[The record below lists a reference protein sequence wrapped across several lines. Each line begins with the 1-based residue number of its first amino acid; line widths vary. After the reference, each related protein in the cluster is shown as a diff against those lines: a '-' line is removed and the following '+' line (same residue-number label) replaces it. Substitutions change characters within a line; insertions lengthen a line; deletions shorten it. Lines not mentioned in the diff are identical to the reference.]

1 MTNIFYDIEEIDT
14 VAKKIISQLDAKVLA
29 FMGEM
34 GAGKTTLIKAL
45 VKALGGVD
53 SGSSPTFGL
62 VNEYH
67 TPDGEL
73 LGYHFDFY
81 RIEDLSEVLDLG
93 FEDYL
98 ARDCWIF
105 MEWPEKITPLLPED
119 HQVLQL
125 YILGPEERRVEV
137 KRPDIN
143 TEFLASI

>member
-1 MTNIFYDIEEIDT
+1 MTNIFYDIEEIDA

-29 FMGEM
+29 IKGEM

-45 VKALGGVD
+45 VKELGGVD

-67 TPDGEL
+67 SADGKL

-98 ARDCWIF
+98 TRDCWIF
-105 MEWPEKITPLLPED
+105 MEWPEKIASLLPED

-125 YILGPEERRVEV
+125 HILGPEERRVEV
-137 KRPDIN
+137 KKAGN
-143 TEFLASI
+143 

>member
-1 MTNIFYDIEEIDT
+1 MSNIFYDIEEIDST
-14 VAKKIISQLDAKVLA
+14 AKEIISRLDTKVLA
-29 FMGEM
+29 IQGEM

-45 VKALGGVD
+45 VKELGGVD
-53 SGSSPTFGL
+53 DGSSPTFGL

-67 TPDGEL
+67 SADGEL

-81 RIEDLSEVLDLG
+81 RIEELSEVLDLG

-119 HQVLQL
+119 HQVLKL
-125 YILGPEERRVEV
+125 HILGPKNRRLEV
-137 KRPDIN
+137 K
-143 TEFLASI
+143 